1 MRRKKKRLI
10 VLQQEMRS
18 VNQPSLEVELNAY
31 ESHCPKELEVASDD
45 IKLKPPPID
54 DILHIYDELPPPLGE
69 IDEKTVKKTAPPLP
83 PANNPINPY
92 SSIKD
97 DMKKSLEIASY
108 STSSDEDY

>member
-31 ESHCPKELEVASDD
+31 ESHYPKELEVASDD

-54 DILHIYDELPPPLGE
+54 DDLHIYDELPPPLGE
-69 IDEKTVKKTAPPLP
+69 IDEETVKKIAPPLP
-83 PANNPINPY
+83 PANNPY
-92 SSIKD
+92 SSIND
-97 DMKKSLEIASY
+97 DMKKSLETASY
-108 STSSDEDY
+108 YTSSDEDY